1 MRRELMGYLVKG
13 FGGDVLLVQRCWCKH
28 IFHVHKNGR
37 YPSRAQKRNQRFLFR
52 TVGHREDFTE
62 PSRYGSIHEHLQL
75 YKRNNYIYVNE
86 IIYVYIRTHRW
97 LYVVITTKV
106 RYFLVRYFI
115 NAALLVIIHIP
126 RTQKWAPGHTV
137 PAVIDA
143 IVRWYVSN
151 RFDEITNSFDYQY
164 TNGPLDGF
172 HTKIKT
178 LKEIHL
184 D

>member
-1 MRRELMGYLVKG
+1 M
-13 FGGDVLLVQRCWCKH
+13 
-28 IFHVHKNGR
+28 
-37 YPSRAQKRNQRFLFR
+37 
-52 TVGHREDFTE
+52 
-62 PSRYGSIHEHLQL
+62 
-75 YKRNNYIYVNE
+75 NE

-106 RYFLVRYFI
+106 RNFLFRYFI

-126 RTQKWAPGHTV
+126 RTQKWAAGHTV

-151 RFDEITNSFDYQY
+151 RFDEITNSFDYPY
-164 TNGPLDGF
+164 TNRPLDGF

-178 LKEIHL
+178 LKNSFGLRNFEIFRKRIFAIS
-184 D
+184 